1 MQKRVLFFF
10 LFPLL
15 HICYIVSIVMF
26 WYWILDI
33 SSFHCNYLWV
43 CLMFLVSQFCCKSR
57 FLILSGRCL
66 LSIFFSV
73 WKLWLH
79 LCMESVDSLVVPSV
93 VYLVYLCVD
102 SLVVLSVDS
111 SCTFAWRVW
120 LYLVCLYLCV
130 DNLVVL
136 SG

>member
-1 MQKRVLFFF
+1 MK
-10 LFPLL
+10 
-15 HICYIVSIVMF
+15 IVTTLV
-26 WYWILDI
+26 YGK
-33 SSFHCNYLWV
+33 CGQ
-43 CLMFLVSQFCCKSR
+43 FLVV
-57 FLILSGRCL
+57 LS
-66 LSIFFSV
+66 V
-73 WKLWLH
+73 
-79 LCMESVDSLVVPSV
+79 
-93 VYLVYLCVD
+93 VYLCVD